1 MNLVYLFNMFRFNQ
15 IEKWKENTMNRHH
28 RRALK
33 SKKKGNNMRI
43 NPRTQK
49 GKMGGFG
56 AHRPATIGQRIKSG
70 LDE

>member
-1 MNLVYLFNMFRFNQ
+1 
-15 IEKWKENTMNRHH
+15 MNRHY

-33 SKKKGNNMRI
+33 SKKQGNTMRI

-56 AHRPATIGQRIKSG
+56 AHRPATIGDRIKSG

>member
-1 MNLVYLFNMFRFNQ
+1 
-15 IEKWKENTMNRHH
+15 MNRHY

-33 SKKKGNNMRI
+33 SKKQGNNMRI

-49 GKMGGFG
+49 GKMGGFS
-56 AHRPATIGQRIKSG
+56 AHRPATIGDRIKSS